1 MLIFLDTEF
10 TDFVNTSLLSI
21 GLVSEDGRE
30 FYAESA
36 EVDYAKCSDFT
47 REVVV
52 PMLGADASAILKRDV
67 LAERLRKWLDQFSSS
82 DIVVFT
88 HPLDA
93 SLLLQAVAGNPSVQ
107 MQYLSGVILGSAEYD
122 AARNETFA
130 GDRPQH
136 HALTDAHAM
145 RNGYLAYQKARQATF
160 SYLMEDWAWDI
171 SCGAEPAVTKG
182 K

>member
-10 TDFVNTSLLSI
+10 TDFVNTSLISI

-36 EVDYAKCSDFT
+36 EIDYAKCSDFT
-47 REVVV
+47 RDVVV
-52 PMLGADASAILKRDV
+52 PMLGADPAAILKRDA
-67 LAERLRKWLDQFSSS
+67 LAEKLREWLDQFSAS
-82 DIVVFT
+82 DIVVFDY
-88 HPLDA
+88 PLDA
-93 SLLLQAVAGNPSVQ
+93 SLLLQAVAGSPSVQ

-145 RNGYLAYQKARQATF
+145 RNGYLAYQKARLLAS
-160 SYLMEDWAWDI
+160 SYLMED
-171 SCGAEPAVTKG
+171 
-182 K
+182 